1 MMELRPGRASRGRVA
16 AAEEGVVMS
25 WTTRQ
30 RRTALGIGAGA
41 MFILLVAFEVLIEG
55 GMTPIGLLFE
65 VIMLALL
72 VGTSVT
78 TGLLFTRVQDQEYRS
93 TELRREIAGIRASN
107 TAWREQ
113 TAAQVRELG
122 RAIQRQLADW
132 GLTPAEQEIGL
143 LLLKGFSHKEI
154 ARLRRT
160 SEMTVRQQ
168 ATAVYQKSG
177 LGGRAE
183 LSAFF
188 LDELLPEAAAG
199 PPVRDAPPIRPGNAR
214 RRRCSCDADLRL
226 HRRRA

>member
-1 MMELRPGRASRGRVA
+1 MFVA
-16 AAEEGVVMS
+16 
-25 WTTRQ
+25 
-30 RRTALGIGAGA
+30 
-41 MFILLVAFEVLIEG
+41 LVAGEALIEG
-55 GMTPIGLLFE
+55 GMT
-65 VIMLALL
+65 MANLALR
-72 VGTSVT
+72 GRHARAYRRHERAIA
-78 TGLLFTRVQDQEYRS
+78 LLFTRVEDQEDRGV
-93 TELRREIAGIRASN
+93 ELRREIAGVRASN
-107 TAWREQ
+107 AAWREQ
-113 TAAQVRELG
+113 TAAHVRELG

-188 LDELLPEAAAG
+188 LDDLLVSDN
-199 PPVRDAPPIRPGNAR
+199 PPLPPQRDAPPIRPGSRNGAEACSR
-214 RRRCSCDADLRL
+214 RT
-226 HRRRA
+226 

>member
-1 MMELRPGRASRGRVA
+1 MN
-16 AAEEGVVMS
+16 

-55 GMTPIGLLFE
+55 GMTPIGVLFE

-72 VGTSVT
+72 IGTSVT
-78 TGLLFTRVQDQEYRS
+78 TGLLVTRVQDQEHHS
-93 TELRREIAGIRASN
+93 TELRREITGIRASN
-107 TAWREQ
+107 AAWREQ

-188 LDELLPEAAAG
+188 LDELLPETAVG
-199 PPVRDAPPIRPGNAR
+199 QPSRDAPPIRAGMRDGA
-214 RRRCSCDADLRL
+214 DAHATLT
-226 HRRRA
+226 